1 MSCLYKLGLLFIRL
15 KIQIFAFERVI
26 KGTKV
31 IAEFKRMQSR
41 DKDQTWNTDTHSKEH
56 KVTKII
62 HTK

>member
-1 MSCLYKLGLLFIRL
+1 MYSILQG
-15 KIQIFAFERVI
+15 VV

-31 IAEFKRMQSR
+31 TVVIKRMLSR
-41 DKDQTWNTDTHSKEH
+41 DKDQVWKTDIRNKEH